1 MWIFLTNLKNNLS
14 NLFMNWTSC
23 VCFSIQQKDIW
34 RDTWWYQKLFY
45 RTDTAIFTWL
55 SIQEDLKLLSHF
67 LFISFHSLE
76 LYVWCPGSAPLV
88 LLLFPS
94 GATGCLGK
102 CWRILTQNW
111 FDTDVKFSL
120 SKKRYFKLHMISIS
134 TVTLYL
140 NFYVNSLNSMLRKIQ
155 TVVHYTTATEL
166 TSPANLRA
174 KMLFRE

>member
-1 MWIFLTNLKNNLS
+1 MCLFFNTAERYLKRYLMIPKTFLP
-14 NLFMNWTSC
+14 NWYRYIYLTFHTRRFEI
-23 VCFSIQQKDIW
+23 VVAFFVNFS
-34 RDTWWYQKLFY
+34 
-45 RTDTAIFTWL
+45 
-55 SIQEDLKLLSHF
+55 
-67 LFISFHSLE
+67 HSLE
-76 LYVWCPGSAPLV
+76 LYVWCPGSVPLV

-166 TSPANLRA
+166 NSPANLRA